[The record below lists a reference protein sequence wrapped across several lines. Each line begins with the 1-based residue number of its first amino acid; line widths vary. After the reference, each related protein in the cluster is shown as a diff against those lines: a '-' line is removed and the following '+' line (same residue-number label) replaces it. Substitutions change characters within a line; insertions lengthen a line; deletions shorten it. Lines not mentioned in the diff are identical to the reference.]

1 MKHKLFIAL
10 FLSLFAVTYSVQ
22 AQSSSLKKLQSDL
35 QQRKTHG
42 TDLLAKAHQQQQQA
56 KTEKKESN
64 TSLQQQA
71 GSNGPNQ
78 ARPQQPLLN
87 SRNKKEDINQ

>member
-22 AQSSSLKKLQSDL
+22 AQSSSMKKLQSDL

-56 KTEKKESN
+56 KSERKESN

-71 GSNGPNQ
+71 GSNTPNQ
-78 ARPQQPLLN
+78 ARPQQPFLN
-87 SRNKKEDINQ
+87 TRNKKEDINQ